1 MTARLWRRWYWWH
14 LLPSG
19 RSSAPSD
26 RQGGVRRGARG
37 SPVLL
42 LPPSPS
48 VLHSRRDIR
57 LAGPRARRCAGAAVL
72 SRRPRD
78 RARGDRLGQLHRR
91 HRAGGWNSAR
101 PPASP
106 RRLVGPEASSS
117 SWPRRSGSIL
127 YVGTRLIPVVA
138 VGLHVGVDHRD
149 LRPDRPHPDP
159 PQLPEG
165 MVGRITGTVGVHSE
179 AGKLRPLV
187 FAPALAVMVGVQPAL
202 AVSGL
207 RLTAIAAAVWP
218 ARGARTPPAGRNDRR
233 WHSHSCRTSRSARPR
248 E

>member
-1 MTARLWRRWYWWH
+1 MREGLRFSYSHHRLRFYIPVGTSVWLLLGLVGALEPLFSRDVLGTGPEAIGWVSSIVGIGLVGGTLLAP
-14 LLPSG
+14 LLPLGGSWGQRRRRPRGLDGLG
-19 RSSAPSD
+19 RSST
-26 RQGGVRRGARG
+26 
-37 SPVLL
+37 
-42 LPPSPS
+42 
-48 VLHSRRDIR
+48 
-57 LAGPRARRCAGAAVL
+57 
-72 SRRPRD
+72 
-78 RARGDRLGQLHRR
+78 
-91 HRAGGWNSAR
+91 SA
-101 PPASP
+101 
-106 RRLVGPEASSS
+106 LASSRW
-117 SWPRRSGSIL
+117 WPWGFMWGSII
-127 YVGTRLIPVVA
+127 GTFAPIVRT
-138 VGLHVGVDHRD
+138 
-149 LRPDRPHPDP
+149 PDP

-233 WHSHSCRTSRSARPR
+233 WHSHSCRTSRPARPR